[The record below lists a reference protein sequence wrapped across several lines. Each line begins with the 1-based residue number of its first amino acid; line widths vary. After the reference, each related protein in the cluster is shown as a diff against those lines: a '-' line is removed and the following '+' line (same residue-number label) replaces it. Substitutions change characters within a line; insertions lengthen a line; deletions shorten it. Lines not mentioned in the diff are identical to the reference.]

1 MEADVLQPGG
11 ERGAA
16 ITAQCLHLEGEEE
29 AEEEEQVVTDKEA
42 SCPDHLC

>member
-29 AEEEEQVVTDKEA
+29 EEQVVTDKEA